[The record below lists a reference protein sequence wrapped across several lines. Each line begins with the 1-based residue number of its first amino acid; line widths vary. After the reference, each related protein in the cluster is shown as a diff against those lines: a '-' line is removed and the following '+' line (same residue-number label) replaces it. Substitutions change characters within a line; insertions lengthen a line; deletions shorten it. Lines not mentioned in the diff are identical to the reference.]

1 MQQECVS
8 VLQRNTKM
16 QHVEVS
22 VDAQWTLVDPCVFT
36 FVKTH
41 GYAQHKTQ
49 PYLQSLKA
57 EAQVGAL

>member
-1 MQQECVS
+1 M
-8 VLQRNTKM
+8 LQRNTKM

-41 GYAQHKTQ
+41 GCAQHKTQ